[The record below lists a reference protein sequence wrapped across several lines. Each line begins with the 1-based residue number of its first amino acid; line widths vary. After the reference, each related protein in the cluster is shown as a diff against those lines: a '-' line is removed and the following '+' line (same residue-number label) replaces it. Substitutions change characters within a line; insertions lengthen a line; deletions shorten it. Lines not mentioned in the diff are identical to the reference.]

1 MYFSYFCDLKN
12 DMFMDEIKYKD
23 RYRIPSARAWWH
35 QYNGGTYFVTICTKD
50 REHFFGEIENNVMTL
65 SEIGECL
72 KEQILATPKK
82 RPDMNMDIPTFAIMP
97 NHVHLI
103 AVIGGNV
110 YNTPVDYLDGESEV
124 RRIQS
129 EVRRIQSEVRRIQ
142 CEVRRIQC
150 VSTTENTFSPQSKN
164 LASIIRGIKTVTT
177 SFALNKGLSFG
188 WQSRFHDHIVRNID
202 ELNKIANYIENNVT
216 NWEDD
221 EFYNR
226 K

>member
-1 MYFSYFCDLKN
+1 MDE
-12 DMFMDEIKYKD
+12 DEIKYKD

-72 KEQILATPKK
+72 KGQILTSPQK
-82 RPDMNMDIPTFAIMP
+82 RPDMNMDIPIFAIMP

-103 AVIGGNV
+103 VVIGKNV
-110 YNTPVDYLDGESEV
+110 YNTPVDYLDVESEE

-129 EVRRIQSEVRRIQ
+129 EERRIQSE
-142 CEVRRIQC
+142 ERRIQC

-188 WQSRFHDHIVRNID
+188 WQSRFHDHIVRDIE
-202 ELNKIANYIENNVT
+202 ELNTIANYIENNVA
-216 NWEDD
+216 NWKDD
-221 EFYNR
+221 EFYTC

>member
-1 MYFSYFCDLKN
+1 
-12 DMFMDEIKYKD
+12 MDEIKYKD

-129 EVRRIQSEVRRIQ
+129 EVRRIQ
-142 CEVRRIQC
+142 C

-164 LASIIRGIKTVTT
+164 LASVIRGIKTVTT